1 MKTKYQKV
9 LCVAVLLGSA
19 VTVSA
24 QEDETKKKLDRE
36 MTLERE
42 YAPTVQD
49 ANKVNT
55 LPAIKEPQV
64 AGNQTGDFLFSVYI
78 GNRSGKA
85 DLAFAFG

>member
-24 QEDETKKKLDRE
+24 QDDETKKKLDRE

-42 YAPTVQD
+42 YAPTV
-49 ANKVNT
+49 
-55 LPAIKEPQV
+55 
-64 AGNQTGDFLFSVYI
+64 
-78 GNRSGKA
+78 
-85 DLAFAFG
+85 